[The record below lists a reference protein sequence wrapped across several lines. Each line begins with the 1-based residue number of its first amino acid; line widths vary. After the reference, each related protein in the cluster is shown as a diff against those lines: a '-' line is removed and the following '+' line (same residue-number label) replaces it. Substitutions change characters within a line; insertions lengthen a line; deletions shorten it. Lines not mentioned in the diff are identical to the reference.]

1 MNIVLKETNRRQKS
15 LHDFLGA
22 NNDIRTIG
30 IISPEN
36 PMGVALTSQE
46 NNKRVEKFKSYLQN
60 NKIRFQKVKGRYNT
74 NKQTQQKKQDEHSFL
89 LFNVTVDELKFYG
102 YSFDQESFIF
112 GRFNDNSKK
121 INFEYYQK
129 EVGETP
135 YQLLDKCDGFI
146 RRDNADNFYTLLSK
160 NFKFKIPFSIFESI
174 VYNIHNRVEYRKNT
188 SSDYNRKYEFYME
201 RSLNE
206 NLTTQS
212 RVLARSI
219 LYGAAWAPYD
229 KREEMIKEE
238 NEILRLSGCS
248 NINK

>member
-36 PMGVALTSQE
+36 PMGVALTPQE

-74 NKQTQQKKQDEHSFL
+74 NEQTQHKWQVEHSFL

-112 GRFNDNSKK
+112 GRFDDNFKK

-129 EVGETP
+129 EAGDISCLINVMV
-135 YQLLDKCDGFI
+135 LFDGIMLIIFTHCFLKILNSKFRFLFLNPLFMIFI
-146 RRDNADNFYTLLSK
+146 IVLNIGKIHQVIITENMNFIW
-160 NFKFKIPFSIFESI
+160 N
-174 VYNIHNRVEYRKNT
+174 VR
-188 SSDYNRKYEFYME
+188 
-201 RSLNE
+201 
-206 NLTTQS
+206 
-212 RVLARSI
+212 
-219 LYGAAWAPYD
+219 
-229 KREEMIKEE
+229 
-238 NEILRLSGCS
+238 
-248 NINK
+248 